1 MYIGFL
7 LVGCLFI
14 SRSFSLITPL
24 SSPKCDC
31 WSGSTEI
38 NTLLTHKGK
47 LAYEYI
53 HINPKK
59 SNTALSARI
68 RSGSRTSSN
77 FYKTSRSKSDQSQRN
92 HVGPGDF
99 TLEPHIDSE
108 SFGSCLDS
116 SPALV
121 LNADYTPLSFLP
133 LSLWSWQDSL
143 RAVLSGKAVMV
154 QSYGVYIRSVSMQM
168 EMPSVIALKQYH
180 YPPSRPP
187 AISRRNVYL
196 RDCFK
201 CQYCA
206 EPFHPSDLSLDHVVP
221 RSKGGKLTWEN
232 TVTACKTCNFKKG
245 QTMPEDLKRIGMK
258 LRKLPAIP
266 SMHELQARS
275 KKYPQYKSHPHWW
288 DLGLM

>member
-7 LVGCLFI
+7 LLGCVFFH
-14 SRSFSLITPL
+14 RGFSLI
-24 SSPKCDC
+24 SSPPSSTKCDYC
-31 WSGSTEI
+31 SM
-38 NTLLTHKGK
+38 NPLLTHHRKQTSESFHYN
-47 LAYEYI
+47 LM
-53 HINPKK
+53 K
-59 SNTALSARI
+59 SNTALSARII

-77 FYKTSRSKSDQSQRN
+77 FYKTPRSKSDYPSKKP
-92 HVGPGDF
+92 VGPGDF
-99 TLEPHIDSE
+99 TLEPHIDIE
-108 SFGSCLDS
+108 SFGSSLES

-143 RAVLSGKAVMV
+143 RAILSGKAVMV
-154 QSYGVYIRSVSMQM
+154 ESYGVYIRSVSLQM

-201 CQYCA
+201 CQYCV
-206 EPFHPSDLSLDHVVP
+206 ESFHPSDLSLDHVVP

-232 TVTACKTCNFKKG
+232 TVTACKVCNFKKG
-245 QTMPEDLKRIGMK
+245 QTMPDNLKSIGMK

-266 SMHELQARS
+266 SVHELQARS
-275 KKYPQYKSHPHWW
+275 KKYRRSKTHPHWEAF
-288 DLGLM
+288 LS